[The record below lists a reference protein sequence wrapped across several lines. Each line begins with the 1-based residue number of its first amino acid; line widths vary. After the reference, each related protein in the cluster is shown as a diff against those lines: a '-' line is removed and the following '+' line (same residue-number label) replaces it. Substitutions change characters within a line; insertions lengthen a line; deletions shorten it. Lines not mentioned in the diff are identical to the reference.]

1 MSAFGSKVGP
11 HQTAKPGDPLP
22 PVVILNL
29 SYSGLGIARDMT
41 GRGAR
46 VVGLSSDQNIYGNFT
61 RACEVWLAPN
71 ASQEPEKLADFLLRA
86 ASLLG
91 GAVVFPTSDFDVL
104 FLDRFRSSLEPHYR
118 LSIAASAP

>member
-1 MSAFGSKVGP
+1 MSALRSKVGP
-11 HQTAKPGDPLP
+11 LETPKPGDPLP

-61 RACEVWLAPN
+61 RACEVWPAPN
-71 ASQEPEKLADFLLRA
+71 ARREPEKLADFLLRA